1 MNDSESSGERS
12 DANQQTDEQRSQVQ
26 RDFLRNAPS
35 IRNILRSLNPSFTDA
50 EDLFQELF
58 LLVAQKADQFT
69 PGTNFL
75 GWVYTIAKF
84 QVLSVNRKNA
94 RRSKLLQS
102 EVAEALFRDAP
113 KKPSELFEAKV
124 ESLRDCIQLLAPTAR
139 TVMNMRYFEDMKPGK
154 IAEELQI
161 DVDRVYLILSRSRT
175 LLRKCVD
182 QQLPAR
188 MS

>member
-1 MNDSESSGERS
+1 MNDSESSGEHI
-12 DANQQTDEQRSQVQ
+12 DAKQQTANQRSQVE

-35 IRNILRSLNPSFTDA
+35 IRNILRSLNPSFVDA

-58 LLVAQKADQFT
+58 LLVSQKADQFT
-69 PGTNFL
+69 PGSNFL

-84 QVLSVNRKNA
+84 QVLSLNRKNA
-94 RRSKLLQS
+94 RRYKLLQS
-102 EVAEALFRDAP
+102 EVADALLRDAP
-113 KKPSELFEAKV
+113 KKTNDLFEAKV

-139 TVMNMRYFEDMKPGK
+139 TVMNMRYFEDKKPRE
-154 IAEELQI
+154 IAEKLQI
-161 DVDRVYLILSRSRT
+161 DIDRVYLILSRSRT

-182 QQLPAR
+182 RQLPAH

>member
-1 MNDSESSGERS
+1 MNESESSGERS
-12 DANQQTDEQRSQVQ
+12 DANQQTDDQRSQVQ

-102 EVAEALFRDAP
+102 EVGG
-113 KKPSELFEAKV
+113 
-124 ESLRDCIQLLAPTAR
+124 I
-139 TVMNMRYFEDMKPGK
+139 
-154 IAEELQI
+154 I
-161 DVDRVYLILSRSRT
+161 
-175 LLRKCVD
+175 
-182 QQLPAR
+182 
-188 MS
+188 

>member
-1 MNDSESSGERS
+1 MNDTESSGERS
-12 DANQQTDEQRSQVQ
+12 DANQQTDDQRSQVQ

-58 LLVAQKADQFT
+58 LLVTQKANQFT

-113 KKPSELFEAKV
+113 KNRANFSRQKSRVCKIVFN
-124 ESLRDCIQLLAPTAR
+124 SLP
-139 TVMNMRYFEDMKPGK
+139 P
-154 IAEELQI
+154 LQE
-161 DVDRVYLILSRSRT
+161 
-175 LLRKCVD
+175 
-182 QQLPAR
+182 Q
-188 MS
+188 